1 MIFNS
6 YEFLVF
12 FPAVILV
19 YFIVPRKI
27 RYIWLLITSYYF
39 YMCWNPKYAILI
51 IISTGVT
58 YFSGIL
64 IYKANQNRK
73 SAKYKKWVVAISFI
87 VNIGILVFFK
97 YSGFVVYN
105 LNILLERMNIN
116 PINSFDIMLPVGLSF
131 YIFQALS
138 YTVDVYRGA
147 VKAER
152 NPLRYALFVSFF
164 PQLVAGPI
172 ERSGNLLSQ
181 IDDIDNLRLWDLNR
195 FSSGIIIM
203 LWGFFQKVVIADRIS
218 IFVDNVYSQYWMFGT
233 VELVIA
239 TVFFAIQIYCDFG
252 GYSLIAIG
260 AAKAMGF
267 ELMENF
273 NTPYFATSIKEFW
286 RRWHISLSTWFRDY
300 LYIPLGGGYCP
311 KIKKY
316 RNIMITFLVSGLW
329 HGASW
334 SFIVWG
340 GIHGLYQVI
349 GDISEPIRNKINYK
363 FEVNTACMSYRLG
376 KVFITFALTCFAWI
390 FFRMNSLSNSIVF
403 IKRMITRPNFWV
415 LHNQSLY
422 SIGLDRIEMNI
433 LLGSLMVLLLVDAV
447 RYIKGITLD
456 KYLKNQNLW
465 FRWGTIIILFLAT
478 IIYGIYGPLY
488 DSTQFIYFQF

>member
-1 MIFNS
+1 
-6 YEFLVF
+6 
-12 FPAVILV
+12 
-19 YFIVPRKI
+19 
-27 RYIWLLITSYYF
+27 
-39 YMCWNPKYAILI
+39 
-51 IISTGVT
+51 
-58 YFSGIL
+58 
-64 IYKANQNRK
+64 
-73 SAKYKKWVVAISFI
+73 
-87 VNIGILVFFK
+87 
-97 YSGFVVYN
+97 
-105 LNILLERMNIN
+105 
-116 PINSFDIMLPVGLSF
+116 
-131 YIFQALS
+131 
-138 YTVDVYRGA
+138 
-147 VKAER
+147 
-152 NPLRYALFVSFF
+152 
-164 PQLVAGPI
+164 
-172 ERSGNLLSQ
+172 
-181 IDDIDNLRLWDLNR
+181 
-195 FSSGIIIM
+195 
-203 LWGFFQKVVIADRIS
+203 
-218 IFVDNVYSQYWMFGT
+218 
-233 VELVIA
+233 
-239 TVFFAIQIYCDFG
+239 
-252 GYSLIAIG
+252 
-260 AAKAMGF
+260 
-267 ELMENF
+267 
-273 NTPYFATSIKEFW
+273 
-286 RRWHISLSTWFRDY
+286 
-300 LYIPLGGGYCP
+300 
-311 KIKKY
+311 
-316 RNIMITFLVSGLW
+316 MITFLVSGLW